1 MKEKKESIEF
11 YPRNRQAWRNWL
23 QKNHATKRS
32 VWLIMYKKSS
42 GKPTIRYNE
51 VVEEALCFGWI
62 DSVPRKRDAESSFLY
77 ISIRKA
83 KSGWSALNKKR
94 IEKLIQENRMTTAGL
109 QKIEAAKKDGS
120 WSVLDNAEA
129 FTMPAALRKAFSKNK
144 KALSHFERFPPGVK
158 KQLFYWVESAKTKP
172 TQEKRST
179 EIVTLAEKNIR
190 ANQWKP
196 KS

>member
-23 QKNHATKRS
+23 QKNHATKQS

-42 GKPTIRYNE
+42 GKPTILYNE

-77 ISIRKA
+77 ISVRKA
-83 KSGWSALNKKR
+83 KSGWSALNKTR
-94 IEKLIQENRMTTAGL
+94 IEKLLQENKMAAAGL

-120 WSVLDNAEA
+120 WSALDKIEA
-129 FTMPAALRKAFSKNK
+129 LEMPAALQKALTRNK
-144 KALSHFERFPPGVK
+144 KALAHFNGFPSSVR
-158 KQLFYWVESAKTKP
+158 KQLFLWVESAKTPVTK
-172 TQEKRST
+172 EKRIT
-179 EIVTLAEKNIR
+179 GIVTLAEKNIR

-196 KS
+196 KA

>member
-1 MKEKKESIEF
+1 MSVKKEWTEF

-23 QKNHATKRS
+23 QKNHATKQS

-42 GKPTIRYNE
+42 GKPTILYNE

-77 ISIRKA
+77 ISVRKA
-83 KSGWSALNKKR
+83 KSGWSALNKTR
-94 IEKLIQENRMTTAGL
+94 IEKLLRENKMAAAGL

-120 WSVLDNAEA
+120 WSALDKIEA
-129 FTMPAALRKAFSKNK
+129 LEMPAALQKALTRNK
-144 KALSHFERFPPGVK
+144 KALAHFNGFPSSVR
-158 KQLFYWVESAKTKP
+158 KQLFLWVESAKTPVTK
-172 TQEKRST
+172 EKRIT
-179 EIVTLAEKNIR
+179 GIVTLAEKNIR

>member
-1 MKEKKESIEF
+1 MKVKKESIEF

-23 QKNHATKRS
+23 QKNHATKQS

-42 GKPTIRYNE
+42 GKPTILYNE

-120 WSVLDNAEA
+120 WSALDKIEA
-129 FTMPAALRKAFSKNK
+129 LEMPAALQKALTRNK
-144 KALSHFERFPPGVK
+144 KALAHFNGFPSSVR
-158 KQLFYWVESAKTKP
+158 KQLFLWIESAKTPVTK
-172 TQEKRST
+172 EKRIT
-179 EIVTLAEKNIR
+179 GIVTLAEKNIR

>member
-23 QKNHATKRS
+23 QKNHATKQS

-77 ISIRKA
+77 ISVRKA
-83 KSGWSALNKKR
+83 KSGWSALNKTR
-94 IEKLIQENRMTTAGL
+94 IEKLLRENKMAAAGL

-120 WSVLDNAEA
+120 WSALDKIEA
-129 FTMPAALRKAFSKNK
+129 LEMPAALQKALTRNK
-144 KALSHFERFPPGVK
+144 KALAHFNGFPSSVR
-158 KQLFYWVESAKTKP
+158 KQLFLWVESAKTPVTK
-172 TQEKRST
+172 EKRIT
-179 EIVTLAEKNIR
+179 GIVTLAEKNIR

-196 KS
+196 KA

>member
-1 MKEKKESIEF
+1 MKVKKESIEF

-23 QKNHATKRS
+23 QKNHATKQS

-42 GKPTIRYNE
+42 GKPTILYNE

-77 ISIRKA
+77 ISVRKA
-83 KSGWSALNKKR
+83 KSGWSALNKTR
-94 IEKLIQENRMTTAGL
+94 IEKLLRENKMAADGL

-120 WSVLDNAEA
+120 WSALDKIEA
-129 FTMPAALRKAFSKNK
+129 LEMPAALQKALTRNK
-144 KALSHFERFPPGVK
+144 KALAHFNGFPSSVR
-158 KQLFYWVESAKTKP
+158 KQLFLWVESAKTPVTK
-172 TQEKRST
+172 EKRIT
-179 EIVTLAEKNIR
+179 GIVTLAEKNIR

>member
-23 QKNHATKRS
+23 QKNHATKQS

-42 GKPTIRYNE
+42 GKPTILYNE

-77 ISIRKA
+77 ISVRKA
-83 KSGWSALNKKR
+83 KSGWSALNKTR
-94 IEKLIQENRMTTAGL
+94 IEKLLRENKMAAAGL

-120 WSVLDNAEA
+120 WSALDKIEA
-129 FTMPAALRKAFSKNK
+129 LEMPAALQKALTRNK
-144 KALSHFERFPPGVK
+144 KALAHFNGFPSSVR
-158 KQLFYWVESAKTKP
+158 KQLFLWVESAKTPVTK
-172 TQEKRST
+172 EKRIT

>member
-1 MKEKKESIEF
+1 
-11 YPRNRQAWRNWL
+11 
-23 QKNHATKRS
+23 
-32 VWLIMYKKSS
+32 MYKKSS
-42 GKPTIRYNE
+42 GKPTILYNE

-120 WSVLDNAEA
+120 WSALDKIEA
-129 FTMPAALRKAFSKNK
+129 LEMPAALQKALTRNK
-144 KALSHFERFPPGVK
+144 KALAHFNGFPSSVR
-158 KQLFYWVESAKTKP
+158 KQLFLWIESAKTPVTK
-172 TQEKRST
+172 EKRIT
-179 EIVTLAEKNIR
+179 GIVTLAEKNIR

>member
-23 QKNHATKRS
+23 QKNHATKQS

-42 GKPTIRYNE
+42 GKPTILYNE

-77 ISIRKA
+77 ISVRKA

-120 WSVLDNAEA
+120 WSALDKIEA
-129 FTMPAALRKAFSKNK
+129 LEMPAALQKALTRNK
-144 KALSHFERFPPGVK
+144 KALAHFNGFPSSVR
-158 KQLFYWVESAKTKP
+158 KQLFLWVESAKTPVTK
-172 TQEKRST
+172 EKRIT
-179 EIVTLAEKNIR
+179 GIVTLAEKNIR

>member
-23 QKNHATKRS
+23 QKNHATKQS

-42 GKPTIRYNE
+42 GKPTILYNE

-172 TQEKRST
+172 TQEKRIT

-196 KS
+196 KA

>member
-23 QKNHATKRS
+23 QKNHATKQS

-42 GKPTIRYNE
+42 GKPTILYNE

-120 WSVLDNAEA
+120 WSALDKIEA
-129 FTMPAALRKAFSKNK
+129 LEMPAALQKALTRNK
-144 KALSHFERFPPGVK
+144 KALAHFNGFPSSAR
-158 KQLFYWVESAKTKP
+158 KQLFLWVESAKTPVTK
-172 TQEKRST
+172 EKRIT
-179 EIVTLAEKNIR
+179 GIVTLAEKNIR
-190 ANQWKP
+190 TNQWKP

>member
-23 QKNHATKRS
+23 QKNHATKQS

-120 WSVLDNAEA
+120 WSALDKIEA
-129 FTMPAALRKAFSKNK
+129 LEMPAALQKALTRNK
-144 KALSHFERFPPGVK
+144 KALAHFNGFPSSVR
-158 KQLFYWVESAKTKP
+158 KQLFLWVESAKTPVTK
-172 TQEKRST
+172 EKRIT
-179 EIVTLAEKNIR
+179 GIVTLAEKNIR

>member
-1 MKEKKESIEF
+1 MKVKKESIEF

-120 WSVLDNAEA
+120 WSALDKIEA
-129 FTMPAALRKAFSKNK
+129 LEMPAALQKALTRNK
-144 KALSHFERFPPGVK
+144 KALAHFNGFPSSVR
-158 KQLFYWVESAKTKP
+158 KQLFLWVESAKTPVTK
-172 TQEKRST
+172 EKRIT
-179 EIVTLAEKNIR
+179 GIVTLAEKNIR

>member
-1 MKEKKESIEF
+1 MKVKKESIEF

-77 ISIRKA
+77 ISVRKA
-83 KSGWSALNKKR
+83 KSGWSALNKTR
-94 IEKLIQENRMTTAGL
+94 IEKLLRENKMAAAGL

-120 WSVLDNAEA
+120 WSALDKIEA
-129 FTMPAALRKAFSKNK
+129 LEMPAALQKALTRNK
-144 KALSHFERFPPGVK
+144 KALAHFNGFPSSVR
-158 KQLFYWVESAKTKP
+158 KQLFLWVESAKTPVTK
-172 TQEKRST
+172 EKRIT
-179 EIVTLAEKNIR
+179 GIVTLAEKNIR

>member
-23 QKNHATKRS
+23 QKNHATKQS

-42 GKPTIRYNE
+42 GKPTILYNE

-77 ISIRKA
+77 ISVRKA
-83 KSGWSALNKKR
+83 KSGWSALNKTR
-94 IEKLIQENRMTTAGL
+94 IEKLLRENKMAAAGL

-120 WSVLDNAEA
+120 WSALDKIEA
-129 FTMPAALRKAFSKNK
+129 LEMPAALQKALTRNK
-144 KALSHFERFPPGVK
+144 KALAHFNGFPSSVR
-158 KQLFYWVESAKTKP
+158 KQLFLWVESAKTPVTK
-172 TQEKRST
+172 EKRIT
-179 EIVTLAEKNIR
+179 GIVTLAEKNIR
-190 ANQWKP
+190 ASQWKP

>member
-1 MKEKKESIEF
+1 MKVKKESIEF

-23 QKNHATKRS
+23 QKNHATKQS

-42 GKPTIRYNE
+42 GKPTILYNE

-120 WSVLDNAEA
+120 WSALDKIEA
-129 FTMPAALRKAFSKNK
+129 LEMPAALQKALTRNK
-144 KALSHFERFPPGVK
+144 KALAHFNGFPSSVR
-158 KQLFYWVESAKTKP
+158 KQLFLWVESAKTPVTK
-172 TQEKRST
+172 EKRIT
-179 EIVTLAEKNIR
+179 GIVTLAEKNIR

>member
-23 QKNHATKRS
+23 QKNHASKQS

-42 GKPTIRYNE
+42 GKPTILYNE

-77 ISIRKA
+77 ISVRKA
-83 KSGWSALNKKR
+83 KSGWSALNKTR
-94 IEKLIQENRMTTAGL
+94 IEKLLRENKMAAAGL

-120 WSVLDNAEA
+120 WSALDKIEA
-129 FTMPAALRKAFSKNK
+129 LEMPAALQKALTRNK
-144 KALSHFERFPPGVK
+144 KALAHFNGFPSSVR
-158 KQLFYWVESAKTKP
+158 KQLFLWVESAKTPVTK
-172 TQEKRST
+172 EKRIT
-179 EIVTLAEKNIR
+179 GIVTLAEKNIR

-196 KS
+196 KA

>member
-23 QKNHATKRS
+23 QKNHATKQS

-42 GKPTIRYNE
+42 GKPTISYNE

-62 DSVPRKRDAESSFLY
+62 DSQPKKRDAESSFLY

-172 TQEKRST
+172 TQEKRIT

>member
-1 MKEKKESIEF
+1 MKVKKESIEF

-42 GKPTIRYNE
+42 GKPTILYNE

-77 ISIRKA
+77 ISVRKA
-83 KSGWSALNKKR
+83 KSGWSALNKTR
-94 IEKLIQENRMTTAGL
+94 IEKLLRENKMAAAGL

-120 WSVLDNAEA
+120 WSALDKIEA
-129 FTMPAALRKAFSKNK
+129 LEMPAALQKALTRNK
-144 KALSHFERFPPGVK
+144 KALAHFNGFPSSVR
-158 KQLFYWVESAKTKP
+158 KQLFLWVESAKTPVTK
-172 TQEKRST
+172 EKRIT
-179 EIVTLAEKNIR
+179 GIVTLAEKNIR

>member
-23 QKNHATKRS
+23 QKNHATKQS

-120 WSVLDNAEA
+120 WSALDKIEA
-129 FTMPAALRKAFSKNK
+129 LEMPAALQKALTRNK
-144 KALSHFERFPPGVK
+144 KALAHFNGFPSSVR
-158 KQLFYWVESAKTKP
+158 KQLFLWIESAKTPVTK
-172 TQEKRST
+172 EKRIT
-179 EIVTLAEKNIR
+179 GIVTLAEKNIR

>member
-42 GKPTIRYNE
+42 GKPTILYNE

-77 ISIRKA
+77 ISVRKA
-83 KSGWSALNKKR
+83 KSGWSALNKTR
-94 IEKLIQENRMTTAGL
+94 IEKLLRENKMAAAGL

-120 WSVLDNAEA
+120 WSALDKIEA
-129 FTMPAALRKAFSKNK
+129 LEMPAALQKALTRNK
-144 KALSHFERFPPGVK
+144 KALAHFNGFPSSVR
-158 KQLFYWVESAKTKP
+158 KQLFLWVESAKTPVTK
-172 TQEKRST
+172 EKRIT
-179 EIVTLAEKNIR
+179 GIVTLAEKNIR

>member
-23 QKNHATKRS
+23 QKNHATKQS

-42 GKPTIRYNE
+42 GKPTILYNE

-120 WSVLDNAEA
+120 WSALDKIEA
-129 FTMPAALRKAFSKNK
+129 LEMPAALQKALTRNK
-144 KALSHFERFPPGVK
+144 KALAHFNGFPSSVR
-158 KQLFYWVESAKTKP
+158 KQLFLWVESAKTPVTK
-172 TQEKRST
+172 EKRIT
-179 EIVTLAEKNIR
+179 GIVTLAEKNIR

-196 KS
+196 KA

>member
-23 QKNHATKRS
+23 QKNHATKQS

-42 GKPTIRYNE
+42 GKPTILYNE

-120 WSVLDNAEA
+120 WSALDKIEA
-129 FTMPAALRKAFSKNK
+129 LEMPAALQKALTRNK
-144 KALSHFERFPPGVK
+144 KALAHFNGFPSSVR
-158 KQLFYWVESAKTKP
+158 KQLFLWVESAKTPVTK
-172 TQEKRST
+172 EKRIT

>member
-1 MKEKKESIEF
+1 
-11 YPRNRQAWRNWL
+11 
-23 QKNHATKRS
+23 
-32 VWLIMYKKSS
+32 
-42 GKPTIRYNE
+42 
-51 VVEEALCFGWI
+51 
-62 DSVPRKRDAESSFLY
+62 
-77 ISIRKA
+77 
-83 KSGWSALNKKR
+83 
-94 IEKLIQENRMTTAGL
+94 MTTAGL

-172 TQEKRST
+172 TQEKRIT

-196 KS
+196 KA

>member
-23 QKNHATKRS
+23 QKNHATKQS

-42 GKPTIRYNE
+42 GKPTILYNE

-77 ISIRKA
+77 ISVRKA
-83 KSGWSALNKKR
+83 KSGWSALNKTR
-94 IEKLIQENRMTTAGL
+94 IEKLLRENKMAAAGL

-120 WSVLDNAEA
+120 WSALDKIEA
-129 FTMPAALRKAFSKNK
+129 LEMPAALQKALTRNK
-144 KALSHFERFPPGVK
+144 KALAHFNGFPSSVR
-158 KQLFYWVESAKTKP
+158 KQLFLWVESAKTPVTK
-172 TQEKRST
+172 EKRIT
-179 EIVTLAEKNIR
+179 GIVTLAEKNIR
-190 ANQWKP
+190 TNQWKP

>member
-23 QKNHATKRS
+23 QKNHATKQS

-42 GKPTIRYNE
+42 GKPTILYNE

-120 WSVLDNAEA
+120 WSALDKIEA
-129 FTMPAALRKAFSKNK
+129 LEMPAALQKALTRNK
-144 KALSHFERFPPGVK
+144 KALAHFNGFPSSVR
-158 KQLFYWVESAKTKP
+158 KQLFLWIESAKTPVTK
-172 TQEKRST
+172 EKRIT
-179 EIVTLAEKNIR
+179 GIVTLAEKNIR

>member
-23 QKNHATKRS
+23 QKNHATKQS

-42 GKPTIRYNE
+42 GKPTILYNE

-77 ISIRKA
+77 ISVRKA
-83 KSGWSALNKKR
+83 KSGWSALNKTR
-94 IEKLIQENRMTTAGL
+94 IEKLLRENKMAAAGL

-120 WSVLDNAEA
+120 WSALDKIEA
-129 FTMPAALRKAFSKNK
+129 LEMPAALQKALTRNK
-144 KALSHFERFPPGVK
+144 KALAHFNGFPSSVR
-158 KQLFYWVESAKTKP
+158 KQLFLWVESAKTPVTK
-172 TQEKRST
+172 EKRIT
-179 EIVTLAEKNIR
+179 GIVTLAEKNIR

-196 KS
+196 KA

>member
-1 MKEKKESIEF
+1 MKVKKESIEF

-23 QKNHATKRS
+23 QKNHATKQS

-42 GKPTIRYNE
+42 GKPTILYNE

-77 ISIRKA
+77 ISVRKA
-83 KSGWSALNKKR
+83 KSGWSALNKTR
-94 IEKLIQENRMTTAGL
+94 IEKLLRENKMAAAGL

-120 WSVLDNAEA
+120 WSALDKIEA
-129 FTMPAALRKAFSKNK
+129 LEMPAALQKALTRNK
-144 KALSHFERFPPGVK
+144 KALAHFNGFPSSVR
-158 KQLFYWVESAKTKP
+158 KQLFLWVESAKTPVTK
-172 TQEKRST
+172 EKRIT
-179 EIVTLAEKNIR
+179 GIVTLAEKNIR

>member
-23 QKNHATKRS
+23 QKNHATKQS

-42 GKPTIRYNE
+42 GKPTILYNE

-77 ISIRKA
+77 ISVRKA
-83 KSGWSALNKKR
+83 KSGWSALNKTR
-94 IEKLIQENRMTTAGL
+94 IEKLLRENKMAAAGL

-120 WSVLDNAEA
+120 WSALDKIEA
-129 FTMPAALRKAFSKNK
+129 LEMPAALQKALTRNK
-144 KALSHFERFPPGVK
+144 KALAHFNGFPSSVR
-158 KQLFYWVESAKTKP
+158 KQLFLWVESAKTPVTK
-172 TQEKRST
+172 EKRIT
-179 EIVTLAEKNIR
+179 GIVTLAEKNIR

>member
-23 QKNHATKRS
+23 QKNHATKQS

-42 GKPTIRYNE
+42 GKPTILYNE

-77 ISIRKA
+77 ISVRKA
-83 KSGWSALNKKR
+83 KSGWSALNKTR
-94 IEKLIQENRMTTAGL
+94 IEKLLRENKMAAAGL

-120 WSVLDNAEA
+120 WSALDKIEA
-129 FTMPAALRKAFSKNK
+129 LEMPAALQ
-144 KALSHFERFPPGVK
+144 KALAHFNGFPSSVR
-158 KQLFYWVESAKTKP
+158 KQLFLWVESAKTPVTK
-172 TQEKRST
+172 EKRIT
-179 EIVTLAEKNIR
+179 GIVTLAEKNIR

>member
-23 QKNHATKRS
+23 QKNHATKQS

-42 GKPTIRYNE
+42 GKPTILYNE

-120 WSVLDNAEA
+120 WSALDKIEA
-129 FTMPAALRKAFSKNK
+129 LEMPAALQKALTRNK
-144 KALSHFERFPPGVK
+144 KALAHFNGFPSSVR
-158 KQLFYWVESAKTKP
+158 KQLFLWVESAKTPVTK
-172 TQEKRST
+172 EKRIT
-179 EIVTLAEKNIR
+179 GIVTLAEKNIR